1 MSILID
7 MNNKHIVWQ
16 HGAVS
21 RRQRE
26 ELNGHRAAVVWFT
39 GLSGSGKTTLALAV
53 EEQLTKAGCRAFV
66 LDGDN
71 LRHGLCA
78 DLGFSPE
85 ARTEN
90 VRRAAETARLFVD
103 AGMIVLAAFISPFAS
118 DRARAR
124 ALMLPGDFIE
134 TWCRCSAAVCEQ
146 RDVKGL
152 YRKARTGEIAHFTG
166 ISSPYE
172 EPQKPEL
179 VLDTDHLGADAAT
192 RQVLIALRQKGVIN
206 ARHYA

>member
-1 MSILID
+1 
-7 MNNKHIVWQ
+7 MNSKHIVWQ

-26 ELNGHRAAVVWFT
+26 EMNGHRAAVVWFT
-39 GLSGSGKTTLALAV
+39 GLSGSGKTTLALAI
-53 EEQLTKAGCRAFV
+53 EEHLTKAGCRAYV

-78 DLGFSPE
+78 DLGFTPE
-85 ARTEN
+85 ARAEN
-90 VRRAAETARLFVD
+90 IRRAAETARLFVD
-103 AGMIVLAAFISPFAS
+103 AGVIVLAAFISPYIS

-124 ALMLPGDFIE
+124 ALLPPGDFIE
-134 TWCRCSAAVCEQ
+134 AWCRCPAEVCEQ

-152 YRKARTGEIAHFTG
+152 YRKARAGHIPHFTG

-172 EPQKPEL
+172 PPTQAEL
-179 VLDTDHLGADAAT
+179 VLDTDRIGIDTAIRAVLGE
-192 RQVLIALRQKGVIN
+192 LR
-206 ARHYA
+206 ARRIIHS

>member
-1 MSILID
+1 
-7 MNNKHIVWQ
+7 MNSKNIVWQ

-26 ELNGHRAAVVWFT
+26 ELNGHRSAVVWFT
-39 GLSGSGKTTLALAV
+39 GLSGSGKTTLAQAV
-53 EEQLTKAGCRAFV
+53 EEHLTKAGCRAYV

-78 DLGFSPE
+78 DLDFTPQ
-85 ARTEN
+85 ARAEN
-90 VRRAAETARLFVD
+90 IRRAAETARLFVD
-103 AGMIVLAAFISPFAS
+103 AGVIVLAAFISPYIS

-124 ALMLPGDFIE
+124 ALLAPGDFIE
-134 TWCRCSAAVCEQ
+134 AWCRCPADVCEQ

-152 YRKARTGEIAHFTG
+152 YRKARAGHIPHFTG

-172 EPQKPEL
+172 PPTQPEL
-179 VLDTDHLGADAAT
+179 VLDTDRIGIETAT
-192 RQVLIALRQKGVIN
+192 RTVLSALHERRIIQS
-206 ARHYA
+206 